1 MVKLSFKDFLISK
14 NIKFVEM
21 DDEDVLVDEYTLI
34 PFTEEIKQKF
44 PDFEFIWEYRRYK
57 NEPKGI
63 SG

>member
-1 MVKLSFKDFLISK
+1 MTFKDFLVSK

-21 DDEDVLVDEYTLI
+21 VDEDVLVDEYTLI

-44 PDFEFIWEYRRYK
+44 PDFEFIWEYRRHK
-57 NEPKGI
+57 NEPKGV

>member
-44 PDFEFIWEYRRYK
+44 PDFEFIWEYKRYY
-57 NEPKGI
+57 NEPNGV